1 MSEDGRDRD
10 ALRELLRVV
19 RERDLDPMGVGEEIV
34 RQVQAHPDW
43 TIEQVVAA
51 IVSGTAPTN

>member
-1 MSEDGRDRD
+1 MSQDERDRD

-19 RERDLDPMGVGEEIV
+19 CERNLDPMGVGEEIV

-43 TIEQVVAA
+43 TIEQVVAE
-51 IVSGTAPTN
+51 ITTATAH